1 MLRFTRFT
9 LNARLRSVLIPFIWN
24 LMINISLQL
33 EQKLADLQADL
44 SNSKQEH
51 DNQQFEKT
59 RIA

>member
-1 MLRFTRFT
+1 
-9 LNARLRSVLIPFIWN
+9 
-24 LMINISLQL
+24 MINVSSQL

-44 SNSKQEH
+44 SNSKQEY